1 MTLGLS
7 PWSERD
13 WTADAGP
20 LTGGVPD
27 VATEDLDRTASFL
40 TRREQAFAEE
50 VARGTGVPNER
61 ALAALDAL
69 CVHGR
74 VLYDPGTDLF
84 FPRRLF
90 TRDPPAPPAPHER
103 RAAGAAIAARGGVA
117 ISRDALEGRT
127 RVLQA
132 VVRAGGPYAV
142 TAVLDEAGRLA
153 RGACACPFF
162 ARFGLQRGACK
173 HLLAVATKIAEP

>member
-13 WTADAGP
+13 WTADAVP

-50 VARGTGVPNER
+50 VARGTGVSNER

-90 TRDPPAPPAPHER
+90 TGDPPAPPAPHER
-103 RAAGAAIAARGGVA
+103 RAAGAAIAARGAVA

-132 VVRAGGPYAV
+132 VVKGRGTYAV